1 MSLLNPSQVV
11 CVMGRESL
19 KREHDKCASI
29 GGKSISLTYYRTRPK
44 WKGLHKLT
52 IRPLLSLLPR
62 NHDCLIVPKIN
73 WKWYN
78 ERPFQGEAPPTSFF
92 LIFFQSVHKVSLCS
106 VTENREQKLQTMYF
120 FSWRDWMFPYI
131 KTTFFYWSHW
141 TALAMTLES
150 GGTLF
155 FPWFSGSKCSEVL
168 WILTWWLFLKYLN
181 LSKKLVRP
189 QSILEWRGREK

>member
-1 MSLLNPSQVV
+1 MTLGHFKKPRIFTTDILFVSWGNQEAMRYIPLTTPWMSLLNPSQVV

-29 GGKSISLTYYRTRPK
+29 GGKSISLTYYRIRPK

-52 IRPLLSLLPR
+52 IRPLLNLLPR

-78 ERPFQGEAPPTSFF
+78 ERPFQGEVPPTSFF
-92 LIFFQSVHKVSLCS
+92 LIFFQSVHKVSLWS

-120 FSWRDWMFPYI
+120 F
-131 KTTFFYWSHW
+131 H
-141 TALAMTLES
+141 E
-150 GGTLF
+150 GTQCF
-155 FPWFSGSKCSEVL
+155 R
-168 WILTWWLFLKYLN
+168 I
-181 LSKKLVRP
+181 
-189 QSILEWRGREK
+189 